1 MRFVVLLRG
10 VNVGGVRL
18 VMSDLRSALTAAGYA
33 DVTTVLASGN
43 VLLTADGD
51 AASVRSDVEAL
62 LRREFGYDAWV
73 VVLTSD
79 RLAEVVAAYPW
90 ETDEAVRHP
99 YVIFSSDG
107 RSTAELGAL
116 DGLDPAVERTAAGPH
131 HVLFWEVVRGDT
143 LGSVVGKASAK
154 AAYKST
160 TTTRNLRTL
169 RRLLA

>member
-18 VMSDLRSALTAAGYA
+18 VMSDLRSALTAAGYV

-43 VLLTADGD
+43 VLLTAEGD
-51 AASVRSDVEAL
+51 EASVRADVEAV

-79 RLAEVVAAYPW
+79 RLAEVVESYPW
-90 ETDEAVRHP
+90 ETDEDVRHP

-107 RSTAELGAL
+107 HSTAELGAL
-116 DGLDPAVERTAAGPH
+116 DGLDPAVERTAPGPH
-131 HVLFWEVVRGDT
+131 HVLCWEVVRGDT

-154 AAYKST
+154 AA
-160 TTTRNLRTL
+160 TRVSAVTK
-169 RRLLA
+169 